1 MKIYRPIDPAHRIP
15 LPRGIIL
22 PPEGREMNP
31 DDPFTLALLA
41 DGSIEEVP
49 ASAPSSAAM
58 PRPAAIVA
66 QSQEN

>member
-1 MKIYRPIDPAHRIP
+1 MKTYRPVNLAHRIP

-31 DDPFTLALLA
+31 DDPFTMSLLA

-49 ASAPSSAAM
+49 AAVPQPLANLEIPNVQPNSNEA
-58 PRPAAIVA
+58 
-66 QSQEN
+66 